1 MVSVNKK
8 QENILT
14 AAKDLFWKHG
24 FKRVSIEEI
33 CQKAVVSKMTFYKHF
48 PNKIELAKA
57 VFDDETNKGMQRY
70 RAIMNEEIT
79 PMEKMNKIL
88 SMKLEGSN
96 NISQE
101 FIMDFYSSPEL
112 GLKGYIEDKTNALW
126 LEILEDS
133 KRAQQNGIFRKDF
146 KPEFIIY
153 LSDRIKEMMAD
164 EKLLRLYNTPQEL
177 ILDFSN
183 FFVYGIMP
191 HE

>member
-1 MVSVNKK
+1 MVRVNKK
-8 QENILT
+8 QADILT

-33 CQKAVVSKMTFYKHF
+33 CQKALVSKMTFYKHF

-70 RAIMNEEIT
+70 RAIMNEKIT

-88 SMKLEGSN
+88 SMKLEGAN

-101 FIMDFYSSPEL
+101 FIMDFYSSSEL
-112 GLKGYIEDKTNALW
+112 GLKGYIEEKTNALW

-133 KRAQQNGIFRKDF
+133 KKAQRNGMFRQDF

-153 LSDRIKEMMAD
+153 LSDRIKEMMID

-177 ILDFSN
+177 ILDLSN